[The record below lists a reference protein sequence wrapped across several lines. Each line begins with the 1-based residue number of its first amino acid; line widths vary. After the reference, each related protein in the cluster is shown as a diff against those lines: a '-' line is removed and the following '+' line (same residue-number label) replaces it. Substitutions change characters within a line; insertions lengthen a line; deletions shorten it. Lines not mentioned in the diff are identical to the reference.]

1 MFCVVWNALCVVYI
15 CSVMCV
21 ACCMLRVAWCVLCR
35 VCCVLC
41 VACCVLCVVKSHGKK
56 YSLLLFL
63 FLAPRSFIH
72 EKNFWDGPLINYD
85 VNVGTS
91 FELPCPDRVPGA
103 SETIKWSVI
112 VKNKAVDFS
121 LSERVWV
128 TSNGNLYF
136 AYVVEKDIDFINDN
150 GGIRCNLGSTL
161 MAGRPFEGSNLIK
174 LVKKGIW
181 KGLGLSLDKKY

>member
-1 MFCVVWNALCVVYI
+1 MHYVLCTCSIMGVVY
-15 CSVMCV
+15 CVSLVASCASCV
-21 ACCMLRVAWCVLCR
+21 ACCMV
-35 VCCVLC
+35 
-41 VACCVLCVVKSHGKK
+41 CVVKSHSKK

-72 EKNFWDGPLINYD
+72 EKNFWNGPLINYD

-91 FELPCPDRVPGA
+91 FELPCPDRVPGT

-112 VKNKAVDFS
+112 AKNKAVDFS

-136 AYVVEKDIDFINDN
+136 AHVVEKDIDFINDN

-174 LVKKGIW
+174 FVKKGIW
-181 KGLGLSLDKKY
+181 EGLGLGTDKKY